1 MKRAPRLAVVWIGA
15 LVIAA
20 SGCASSGGS
29 VERERS
35 NRNKAAD
42 TNTQLAIAYLN
53 RGNAEVALEKI
64 ERALAQDPTFSEAHT
79 VAGIVYEQMGRFDKA
94 EVHYRQAVR
103 LSPDDGN
110 LLNNYGQFLC
120 TLDRVE
126 ESLEYFTRA
135 IEQPF
140 YRTPEVA
147 LTNAGACLE
156 RVGRADEAERNFRR
170 ALEANEVY
178 PDALYRL
185 SRSLCTRGDNFR
197 ARAFL
202 DRYHGVAP
210 QSPESLWLCL
220 VIETRL
226 NDPETAGRCADR
238 LASGFPDS
246 RHARLLAEG
255 NEDYGFCG

>member
-1 MKRAPRLAVVWIGA
+1 MRRVRNLATAGLCVVV
-15 LVIAA
+15 LIA
-20 SGCASSGGS
+20 GCAGSGRT
-29 VERERS
+29 VEAERAHK
-35 NRNKAAD
+35 RKAAN
-42 TNTQLAIAYLN
+42 TNTQLAVAYLN

-64 ERALAQDPTFSEAHT
+64 ERALVQDPTFSEAHT
-79 VAGIVYEQMGRFDKA
+79 VAGIVYEQLGQLDKA

-103 LSPDDGN
+103 LRPDDGN

-120 TLDRVE
+120 TVDRVE
-126 ESLEYFTRA
+126 ESLKYFTRA

-156 RVGRADEAERNFRR
+156 RVGRAEQAERNFRR

-178 PDALYRL
+178 PDALFRL
-185 SRSLCTRGDNFR
+185 SRSLCTRNENFR

-202 DRYHGVAP
+202 DRFHAVAP

-226 NDPETAGRCADR
+226 KDPETARLCADR
-238 LASGFPDS
+238 LASAFPES
-246 RHARLLAEG
+246 RHAKMLAEG
-255 NEDYGFCG
+255 NEDYGCG